1 MILLFSLFLGFVV
14 ALIGIL
20 PPGML
25 NMMVAKLSVNESKK
39 SALLFSYGA
48 VFVVLIQCF
57 LGLYFA
63 KFLESHPG
71 VSQFLK
77 QFAVI
82 IFIILTIVF
91 IYLGFRTKKPKKEVK
106 ITSKKKRFVYGM
118 ILSAL
123 NMFAIPWYVFG
134 SLTLASKNLFDF
146 TPLEIVGFVIG
157 IGLGTALVFY
167 LYAILFRK
175 IEHKV
180 GFLMRNIN
188 FIIAAIT
195 GLVALSTFYKMYF

>member
-1 MILLFSLFLGFVV
+1 MVVVLSLFLGFLV
-14 ALIGIL
+14 AIIGIL

-77 QFAVI
+77 QFAVL

-91 IYLGFRTKKPKKEVK
+91 IYLGFRTKKPKKEVEIK
-106 ITSKKKRFVYGM
+106 SKKNRFVYGM
-118 ILSAL
+118 FLSTL

-146 TPLEIVGFVIG
+146 TPLEIIGFLIG
-157 IGLGTALVFY
+157 IGVGTWLVFY
-167 LYAILFRK
+167 IYAVLFRK
-175 IEHKV
+175 IEHRV
-180 GFLMRNIN
+180 GFLMNNIN
-188 FIIAAIT
+188 FIIAGIT
-195 GLVALSTFYKMYF
+195 GLVVISTIYKMYF